1 MNNLQKICVEEGIT
15 ISESIKKLDEA
26 GEKILLVTRNQ
37 RLTGIIT
44 DGDVRR
50 WVLRKGSFEDDVNK
64 LMNTNP
70 RIVRKGEAEKAKQ
83 MMLKLHLE
91 AIPIVDDNNI
101 PTDIIFLRDMIT
113 PEQRRYEQINVP
125 VIIMAGGKGTRL
137 YPYTN
142 ILPKPLMPIG
152 PVTILERIIDSF
164 RKNGCK
170 DFWLILNYKKNLIKA
185 YLDEKEKPYQVQYVE
200 EDKFCGTC
208 GGIRLMKEQLKHT
221 FFVSNCDVLLDI
233 DYFELLRFHQINQNE
248 ITVVTSLKHVQIPY
262 GVIELEEGG
271 KILKLSE
278 KPSLNYNMSTGIY
291 VMEPS
296 VINSIPQNQMFH
308 MTDLMN
314 KLLAEKRKV
323 GAYPVMSKSWQ
334 DMGELSAMRRMIDT
348 IQDM

>member
-1 MNNLQKICVEEGIT
+1 M
-15 ISESIKKLDEA
+15 
-26 GEKILLVTRNQ
+26 
-37 RLTGIIT
+37 
-44 DGDVRR
+44 
-50 WVLRKGSFEDDVNK
+50 
-64 LMNTNP
+64 
-70 RIVRKGEAEKAKQ
+70 
-83 MMLKLHLE
+83 
-91 AIPIVDDNNI
+91 
-101 PTDIIFLRDMIT
+101 
-113 PEQRRYEQINVP
+113 
-125 VIIMAGGKGTRL
+125 
-137 YPYTN
+137 
-142 ILPKPLMPIG
+142 
-152 PVTILERIIDSF
+152 
-164 RKNGCK
+164 
-170 DFWLILNYKKNLIKA
+170 
-185 YLDEKEKPYQVQYVE
+185 E

>member
-1 MNNLQKICVEEGIT
+1 M
-15 ISESIKKLDEA
+15 
-26 GEKILLVTRNQ
+26 
-37 RLTGIIT
+37 
-44 DGDVRR
+44 
-50 WVLRKGSFEDDVNK
+50 
-64 LMNTNP
+64 
-70 RIVRKGEAEKAKQ
+70 
-83 MMLKLHLE
+83 
-91 AIPIVDDNNI
+91 
-101 PTDIIFLRDMIT
+101 
-113 PEQRRYEQINVP
+113 
-125 VIIMAGGKGTRL
+125 
-137 YPYTN
+137 
-142 ILPKPLMPIG
+142 
-152 PVTILERIIDSF
+152 
-164 RKNGCK
+164 
-170 DFWLILNYKKNLIKA
+170 
-185 YLDEKEKPYQVQYVE
+185 
-200 EDKFCGTC
+200 
-208 GGIRLMKEQLKHT
+208 
-221 FFVSNCDVLLDI
+221 LLDI

-248 ITVVTSLKHVQIPY
+248 ITVVTSLKHIQIPY

>member
-50 WVLRKGSFEDDVNK
+50 WVLRNGSFEEDVNK

-101 PTDIIFLRDMIT
+101 PIDIIFLRDMIA

-164 RKNGCK
+164 IFR
-170 DFWLILNYKKNLIKA
+170 
-185 YLDEKEKPYQVQYVE
+185 
-200 EDKFCGTC
+200 
-208 GGIRLMKEQLKHT
+208 
-221 FFVSNCDVLLDI
+221 
-233 DYFELLRFHQINQNE
+233 
-248 ITVVTSLKHVQIPY
+248 
-262 GVIELEEGG
+262 
-271 KILKLSE
+271 
-278 KPSLNYNMSTGIY
+278 
-291 VMEPS
+291 
-296 VINSIPQNQMFH
+296 
-308 MTDLMN
+308 
-314 KLLAEKRKV
+314 
-323 GAYPVMSKSWQ
+323 
-334 DMGELSAMRRMIDT
+334 
-348 IQDM
+348 